1 LLFLQALGD
10 RGRFIDETKPALAKA
25 VIQPGKGF
33 RAALGLKED
42 GPVFGFTKANELF
55 VGRMAQLGFVVS
67 APRNALGTVYPCWTL

>member
-1 LLFLQALGD
+1 MIVQALGD

-33 RAALGLKED
+33 KAALGLNER

-67 APRNALGTVYPCWTL
+67 APIHISRPGL